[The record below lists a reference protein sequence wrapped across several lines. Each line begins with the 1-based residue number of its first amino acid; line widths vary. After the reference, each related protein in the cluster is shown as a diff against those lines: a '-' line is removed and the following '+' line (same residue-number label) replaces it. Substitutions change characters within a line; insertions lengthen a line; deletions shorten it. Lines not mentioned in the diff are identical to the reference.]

1 MTDNSLHRRRLIKG
15 KTILQRA
22 CPRRERRKTIDP
34 GGRFEPRTNLLCNR
48 TRELRFER
56 ERGNMPRVFYNPVDI
71 DPVLIDALDFQVA
84 LARLKTDLEDYEAN
98 FGKKNHTQALLNL
111 INKISLVISN
121 TKEALREC

>member
-1 MTDNSLHRRRLIKG
+1 MTDKSLHKVSAN
-15 KTILQRA
+15 QREDNSSRA
-22 CPRRERRKTIDP
+22 RKRRERRRTIGP
-34 GGRFEPRTNLLCNR
+34 GGRFEPRTNPLNCS

-56 ERGNMPRVFYNPVDI
+56 EQGNMPRVFYNPVDI

-111 INKISLVISN
+111 IKKISLVISN

>member
-1 MTDNSLHRRRLIKG
+1 MEKSPQVSANQREDISS
-15 KTILQRA
+15 RA
-22 CPRRERRKTIDP
+22 CQRRERRKTIDP
-34 GGRFEPRTNLLCNR
+34 GGRFEPRTNLLHGS

-111 INKISLVISN
+111 IKKISLVISN